1 MTRYRR
7 PPTLLDSRAFEI
19 VRRVIR
25 HGWSGFECATN
36 DNSDPEA
43 A

>member
-19 VRRVIR
+19 VRRIIR
-25 HGWSGFECATN
+25 HDWRGFWSAN
-36 DNSDPEA
+36 DNAPPEA